1 MVITSKISK
10 AALCT
15 AAAGAMALSS
25 APAQAQQYRGYD
37 RDNDGISAGEV
48 IAGVAIL
55 GGLAAILSSRGN
67 DRDYRGG
74 SYGYDN
80 NGYNNGYGYDNNGY
94 GYDRSR
100 YGDSRQAVQQC
111 VSATQNEAR
120 RYSRGGAR
128 ITGITNINRNRDG
141 YTVRGRLAVQDYR
154 GGYGGYGN
162 RSGYD
167 TGSFKCQVRYG
178 RVVDVDV
185 SGIR

>member
-67 DRDYRGG
+67 NRDYRGG

-80 NGYNNGYGYDNNGY
+80 NGYGYENNR
-94 GYDRSR
+94 YDRSR
-100 YGDSRQAVQQC
+100 YGGSRQAVQQC
-111 VSATQNEAR
+111 VSATQYEAR
-120 RYSRGGAR
+120 RYSRGQAR

-167 TGSFKCQVRYG
+167 SGSFKCQVRYG
-178 RVVDVDV
+178 RVVDVRV
-185 SGIR
+185 NGIR